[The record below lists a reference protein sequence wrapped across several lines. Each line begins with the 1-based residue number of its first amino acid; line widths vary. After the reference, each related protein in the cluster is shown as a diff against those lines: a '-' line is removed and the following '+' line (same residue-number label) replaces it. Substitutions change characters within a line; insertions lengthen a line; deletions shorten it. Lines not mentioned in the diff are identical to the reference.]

1 MTVEQT
7 TNLTKAINNLAFE
20 VEGIKLEI
28 AELSQAVNRTDDF
41 NNWTYADSLASI
53 ANSLVQYNSIENK
66 KSVTREDV
74 KKIFEA
80 I

>member
-53 ANSLVQYNSIENK
+53 ANSLVKYNSIENK

>member
-7 TNLTKAINNLAFE
+7 TNLTNAINYLTFE
-20 VEGIKLEI
+20 VEGMKIEI
-28 AELSQAVNRTDDF
+28 AELGQVLDRTDDF

-53 ANSLVQYNSIENK
+53 ANSLVKFNSIENK